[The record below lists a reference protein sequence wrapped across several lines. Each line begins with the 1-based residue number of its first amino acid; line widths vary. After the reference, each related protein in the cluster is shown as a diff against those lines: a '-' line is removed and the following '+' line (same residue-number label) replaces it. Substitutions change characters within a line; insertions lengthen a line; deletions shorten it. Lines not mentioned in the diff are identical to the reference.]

1 MVETT
6 PKQQPLFQSRKRFPQ
21 SKGLLGRTLLWLAAG
36 IAAISF
42 LGVFLGVPQISAAAL
57 SVTALGTIGLFLRK
71 AWTDNRDISLVVP
84 DLRGSLKKAA
94 LCWLGFFAVLAPA
107 LVAGYFTD
115 RAIDGLVHGSQA
127 SITTYIDSHRKKVER
142 VKETRRHWLN
152 PLRYVADPVKR
163 EVITEY
169 QTNLLAPAAIA
180 VRVFYSFVYAILRAM
195 QFLSYL
201 SLAYITIR
209 SFVFLFTRV
218 CLLDKATV
226 KFHLPHRSS
235 GS

>member
-1 MVETT
+1 MAESPTS
-6 PKQQPLFQSRKRFPQ
+6 PQHLFQSRKRFPQ

-36 IAAISF
+36 IAVISF
-42 LGVFLGVPQISAAAL
+42 LGVCFGVPQISAAAL
-57 SVTALGTIGLFLRK
+57 GVTALGTIGLFLRK
-71 AWTDNRDISLVVP
+71 AWTDNRDICLVVP

-127 SITTYIDSHRKKVER
+127 RIDAFIESHREKVEEYIQVERPWWDPRRIWDRYVQKKVTYY
-142 VKETRRHWLN
+142 KDN
-152 PLRYVADPVKR
+152 M
-163 EVITEY
+163 
-169 QTNLLAPAAIA
+169 LAPAVLG
-180 VRVFYSFVYAILRAM
+180 VRVCYSCIYAILRVL
-195 QFLSYL
+195 QYLSYL

>member
-1 MVETT
+1 MVETPST
-6 PKQQPLFQSRKRFPQ
+6 QQPFFQSRKRFPQ

-36 IAAISF
+36 IAATSF
-42 LGVFLGVPQISAAAL
+42 LGVCLGAPQISAAAL
-57 SVTALGTIGLFLRK
+57 GVTALGTIGLFLRK
-71 AWTDNRDISLVVP
+71 AWTDNRDICLIVP

-94 LCWLGFFAVLAPA
+94 WCWLGFFAVLAPA

-127 SITTYIDSHRKKVER
+127 SLTTYIDSHREKVER
-142 VKETRRHWLN
+142 VKETKRHWLN
-152 PLRYVADPVKR
+152 PARYIVDPVKR

-169 QTNLLAPAAIA
+169 ETNLLAPAALA
-180 VRVFYSFVYAILRAM
+180 VRLFYSFVYAVLRVM
-195 QFLSYL
+195 QYLSYVT
-201 SLAYITIR
+201 LAYITIR

-226 KFHLPHRSS
+226 RFHLPHRSS